1 MQSAGDV
8 SSACPL
14 SSAANSSTI
23 AEVIAFVKRA
33 IPSSPSEQTRD
44 GRVPVPHLRPP
55 NLMKIKTA
63 ASTGR
68 KVGVCTVAHSAH
80 TLRHM
85 VGI

>member
-1 MQSAGDV
+1 MQSVRDI

-14 SSAANSSTI
+14 CPAANSSTI

-33 IPSSPSEQTRD
+33 IPSGPSEQARD

-68 KVGVCTVAHSAH
+68 KVGVCTVAHSH
-80 TLRHM
+80 TLLDTW
-85 VGI
+85 